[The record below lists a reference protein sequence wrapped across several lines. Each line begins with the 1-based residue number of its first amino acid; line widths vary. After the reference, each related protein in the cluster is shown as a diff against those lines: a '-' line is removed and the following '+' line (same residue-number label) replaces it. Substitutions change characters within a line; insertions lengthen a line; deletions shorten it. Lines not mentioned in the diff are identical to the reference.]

1 MIAIKIVCL
10 TICSVSL
17 HKWVGPCPPPHLGQH
32 LDSSELQTLLSS
44 SSALYTDHNYG
55 GIMEKLWR
63 CDRGMARRLQCF
75 VNKCNWSADDGDTE
89 DSKKGT
95 QSPASDQIG
104 ISSQPCTASTL
115 AQPCCCDGSK
125 IGVSFVSP
133 IY

>member
-1 MIAIKIVCL
+1 MGELWRNYGDVTAAWRGG
-10 TICSVSL
+10 CSV
-17 HKWVGPCPPPHLGQH
+17 P
-32 LDSSELQTLLSS
+32 
-44 SSALYTDHNYG
+44 
-55 GIMEKLWR
+55 
-63 CDRGMARRLQCF
+63 CF
-75 VNKCNWSADDGDTE
+75 VNKCNWSADGKDTD